1 MGNDARLVWR
11 DIAAPDLSAVS
22 AALARANQAFNS
34 GMGAGSSI
42 LDSYAAAVQAKADDS
57 ILSEIAGLKDE
68 AAFQAFIDGGG
79 LAGKNISDGMKS
91 HILGM
96 RSNFVKDEGVR
107 ANTDNTRASTENT
120 RATTGINLARE
131 ARSASEWQD
140 QMSRRDAERA
150 AAGDIEA
157 AREFASQYGDT
168 VGPITE
174 KVTTNTREMLART
187 LQAEAGNQG
196 YQGMVDVGSV
206 IRNRAASGKYGDGI
220 QGVIM
225 KPGQFSAWN
234 SVTGY
239 AGGQQGQNMDFTPS
253 KDAYAA
259 ADAILS
265 GNYKDETGGATHY
278 YNPSVSTPAW
288 GSSSFIRRGAHV
300 FGNADGGGPVKGNT
314 GAIAA
319 SDPYTITTE
328 RNSPIQ
334 NARDN
339 LLKTGKFTA
348 AEVDQMLAGAV
359 QAGKERSDQL
369 LAHDQKVQAELTA
382 QAAAQALLD
391 PVNTNARDMG
401 QSVLTDP
408 NLSPTQR
415 QEALAQAAALAKE
428 NPDLLAP
435 DPSRVT
441 NDNDLQP
448 NAELA
453 SVTDQ
458 LTGDLK
464 DSMASR
470 PEVQLYDDVKKFST
484 DDPAKALEDILGL
497 GSDSQTPS
505 DYDTNELRNMI
516 RDYAKE
522 FKVDEPV
529 AAAAMRQA
537 FERDPSTF
545 LGIDLT
551 SNTLKNRFD
560 HDRVG
565 QIIEDSLS
573 QGQVSKGREVRGR
586 ASVIESQIAKI
597 NRQVVELQRQA
608 SKTSDPVERASI
620 NQTISDLIVQA
631 SAIRTKNSDLFPTK

>member
-11 DIAAPDLSAVS
+11 DIAAPDLSAAS
-22 AALARANQAFNS
+22 AALARASQAFNS

-168 VGPITE
+168 VGGITQKGSISQVEQQAYDEMRARGIPDHIAQGFLMNFRDESGFRPDAVEETPNAQGTRGKGLYQLTGARRDAFEAKYGNDYSVKNQIDFMIGELNGPE
-174 KVTTNTREMLART
+174 KAAWDKIQSAKTAG
-187 LQAEAGNQG
+187 EAGAAIVTNFL
-196 YQGMVDVGSV
+196 
-206 IRNRAASGKYGDGI
+206 RPAEKHRASRVAKY
-220 QGVIM
+220 
-225 KPGQFSAWN
+225 
-234 SVTGY
+234 
-239 AGGQQGQNMDFTPS
+239 
-253 KDAYAA
+253 
-259 ADAILS
+259 
-265 GNYKDETGGATHY
+265 TGGSAPQFFDTE
-278 YNPSVSTPAW
+278 T
-288 GSSSFIRRGAHV
+288 SS
-300 FGNADGGGPVKGNT
+300 PVQ
-314 GAIAA
+314 I
-319 SDPYTITTE
+319 
-328 RNSPIQ
+328 
-334 NARDN
+334 ARDN

-401 QSVLTDP
+401 QSVLTDS

-435 DPSRVT
+435 DSSRVT

-458 LTGDLK
+458 LIGDLK

-631 SAIRTKNSDLFPTK
+631 SAIRTENSDLFPTK

>member
-11 DIAAPDLSAVS
+11 DIAAPDLSAAS
-22 AALARANQAFNS
+22 AALARASQAFNS

-168 VGPITE
+168 VGGITQKGSISQVEQQAYDEMRARGIPDHIAQGFLMNFRDESGFRPDAVEETPNAQGTRGKGLYQLTGARRDAFEAKYGNDYSVKNQIDFMIGELNGPE
-174 KVTTNTREMLART
+174 KAAWDKIQSAKTAG
-187 LQAEAGNQG
+187 EAGAAIVTNFL
-196 YQGMVDVGSV
+196 
-206 IRNRAASGKYGDGI
+206 RPAEKHRASRVAKY
-220 QGVIM
+220 
-225 KPGQFSAWN
+225 
-234 SVTGY
+234 
-239 AGGQQGQNMDFTPS
+239 
-253 KDAYAA
+253 
-259 ADAILS
+259 
-265 GNYKDETGGATHY
+265 TGGSAPQFFDTE
-278 YNPSVSTPAW
+278 T
-288 GSSSFIRRGAHV
+288 SS
-300 FGNADGGGPVKGNT
+300 PVQ
-314 GAIAA
+314 I
-319 SDPYTITTE
+319 
-328 RNSPIQ
+328 
-334 NARDN
+334 ARDN

-435 DPSRVT
+435 DSSRVT

-458 LTGDLK
+458 LIGDLK

-631 SAIRTKNSDLFPTK
+631 SAIRTENSDLFPTK

>member
-11 DIAAPDLSAVS
+11 DIAAPDLSAAS

-168 VGPITE
+168 VGGITQKGSISQVEQQAYDEMRARGIPDHIAQGFLMNFRDESGFRPDAVEETPNAQGTRGKGLYQLTGARRDAFEAKYGNDYSVKNQIDFMMGELNGPE
-174 KVTTNTREMLART
+174 KAAWDKIQSAKTAG
-187 LQAEAGNQG
+187 EAGAAIVTNFLRPAEKHRASRVAKYTG
-196 YQGMVDVGSV
+196 GS
-206 IRNRAASGKYGDGI
+206 A
-220 QGVIM
+220 
-225 KPGQFSAWN
+225 PQFFD
-234 SVTGY
+234 TE
-239 AGGQQGQNMDFTPS
+239 TPS
-253 KDAYAA
+253 
-259 ADAILS
+259 
-265 GNYKDETGGATHY
+265 
-278 YNPSVSTPAW
+278 
-288 GSSSFIRRGAHV
+288 
-300 FGNADGGGPVKGNT
+300 PVQ
-314 GAIAA
+314 I
-319 SDPYTITTE
+319 
-328 RNSPIQ
+328 
-334 NARDN
+334 ARDN

-497 GSDSQTPS
+497 GKDGQDATDLQAFFSQGAAG
-505 DYDTNELRNMI
+505 YDINNLRNLI
-516 RDYAKE
+516 RDYARE
-522 FKVDEPV
+522 FNVDEPT

-537 FERDPSTF
+537 FVRDPVTI
-545 LGIDLT
+545 LGWNA
-551 SNTLKNRFD
+551 NTLENRFNKSD
-560 HDRVG
+560 VG
-565 QIIEDSLS
+565 QIIKDSLS
-573 QGQVSKGREVRGR
+573 QEQISKGREVRGR

-631 SAIRTKNSDLFPTK
+631 SAIRTENSDLFPTK

>member
-11 DIAAPDLSAVS
+11 DIAAPDLSAAS

-42 LDSYAAAVQAKADDS
+42 LDSYAAAVKAKADDS

-68 AAFQAFIDGGG
+68 TAFQAFIDGGG

-168 VGPITE
+168 VGPITQHGSISQVEQQAYDEMRARGIPDHIAQGFLMNFRDESGFRPDAVEGTPNAQGTRGKGLYQLTGARRDAFEAKYGNDYSVKNQIDFMMSELNGSE
-174 KVTTNTREMLART
+174 KSAWDKIQSAKTAG
-187 LQAEAGNQG
+187 EAGAAIVTNFLRPAEEHRASRVAKYTG
-196 YQGMVDVGSV
+196 GS
-206 IRNRAASGKYGDGI
+206 A
-220 QGVIM
+220 
-225 KPGQFSAWN
+225 PQFFD
-234 SVTGY
+234 T
-239 AGGQQGQNMDFTPS
+239 QTPS
-253 KDAYAA
+253 PMQ
-259 ADAILS
+259 
-265 GNYKDETGGATHY
+265 T
-278 YNPSVSTPAW
+278 
-288 GSSSFIRRGAHV
+288 
-300 FGNADGGGPVKGNT
+300 
-314 GAIAA
+314 
-319 SDPYTITTE
+319 
-328 RNSPIQ
+328 
-334 NARDN
+334 ARDN

-359 QAGKERSDQL
+359 QAGKGRSDQL
-369 LAHDQKVQAELTA
+369 LAHDQKVQAEAVA

-408 NLSPTQR
+408 NLTPTQR
-415 QEALAQAAALAKE
+415 QEALSQAAALAKD

-484 DDPAKALEDILGL
+484 DDPAKALEDVLGL
-497 GSDSQTPS
+497 GKDSQTPS
-505 DYDTNELRNMI
+505 DYDTNNLRNMI

-545 LGIDLT
+545 LGVDLT

-565 QIIEDSLS
+565 QVIEDSLS
-573 QGQVSKGREVRGR
+573 QGRVSKGREIRGR
-586 ASVIESQIAKI
+586 TSIIESQITKI

-620 NQTISDLIVQA
+620 NQSISDLIVQA
-631 SAIRTKNSDLFPTK
+631 SAIRTKNSDLFPDK